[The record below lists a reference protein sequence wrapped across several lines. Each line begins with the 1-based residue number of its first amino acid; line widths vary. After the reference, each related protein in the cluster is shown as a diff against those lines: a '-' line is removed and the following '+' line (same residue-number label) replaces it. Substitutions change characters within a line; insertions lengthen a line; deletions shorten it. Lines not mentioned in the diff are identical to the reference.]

1 MKKVF
6 TLAFALFMCSAAFAQ
21 FTNAKSGSR
30 GGNSGGINFGETS
43 YKGFVEAGYA
53 IGLGDMKRNRI
64 DVSTSHGVQFGGH
77 FFAGLGTGVKFFTG
91 AKYYCEVD
99 PNHYGYDFD
108 KGSKGKKS
116 YDIDEKDSFIS
127 IPIFADL
134 RANLFEDNSINPFIG
149 LKIGYAIGIEKKKI
163 LFEETYYDYFGE
175 YHYEDFCKMKFGG
188 FICTPTIGCR
198 FSINET
204 TGLNVSMGYDIQ
216 KANWEIG
223 ETETYNGGE
232 PETYSKD
239 GNVAA
244 NGLVFKVGIDF

>member
-91 AKYYCEVD
+91 AKYYCELPD
-99 PNHYGYDFD
+99 YDD
-108 KGSKGKKS
+108 YYKGSKGKS

-163 LFEETYYDYFGE
+163 LFEETYSYDYYGE

-204 TGLNVSMGYDIQ
+204 TGLNISMGYDIQ

-239 GNVAA
+239 GKVAA

>member
-91 AKYYCEVD
+91 AKYYCEQPD
-99 PNHYGYDFD
+99 YDYD
-108 KGSKGKKS
+108 DYYKGSKGKS
-116 YDIDEKDSFIS
+116 YDIDKKDSFIS

-163 LFEETYYDYFGE
+163 LDE
-175 YHYEDFCKMKFGG
+175 YHDSYYGYSEEMYCKMKFGG

-204 TGLNVSMGYDIQ
+204 TGLNISMGYDIQ
-216 KANWEIG
+216 KANWELG
-223 ETETYNGGE
+223 DTFSDGYGSETDSE
-232 PETYSKD
+232 D

>member
-53 IGLGDMKRNRI
+53 IGLGDVKRNRI

-91 AKYYCEVD
+91 AKYYCEQPD
-99 PNHYGYDFD
+99 YDND
-108 KGSKGKKS
+108 DNDDYYKGSKGKS
-116 YDIDEKDSFIS
+116 YDIDKKDSFIS

-149 LKIGYAIGIEKKKI
+149 LKIGYAIGFEKKTNDNNNYGK
-163 LFEETYYDYFGE
+163 YC
-175 YHYEDFCKMKFGG
+175 CKMKFGG

-198 FSINET
+198 FGINEKM
-204 TGLNVSMGYDIQ
+204 GLNVSMGYDIQ
-216 KANWEIG
+216 KANWELG
-223 ETETYNGGE
+223 NTSSYGDESRTSSE
-232 PETYSKD
+232 D

>member
-6 TLAFALFMCSAAFAQ
+6 TLVFALFMCSAAFAQ

-30 GGNSGGINFGETS
+30 GGNSGGVDFGEIS

-64 DVSTSHGVQFGGH
+64 DVSTSHGVQFGGY

-91 AKYYCEVD
+91 AKYYFDVD
-99 PNHYGYDFD
+99 EKDELD
-108 KGSKGKKS
+108 K
-116 YDIDEKDSFIS
+116 KDSFIS

-134 RANLFEDNSINPFIG
+134 RANLLKNNSINPFIG
-149 LKIGYAIGIEKKKI
+149 LKIGYAIGFEKK
-163 LFEETYYDYFGE
+163 TNDNNYGE
-175 YHYEDFCKMKFGG
+175 YCCKMKFGG

-198 FSINET
+198 FGINEKM
-204 TGLNVSMGYDIQ
+204 GLNVSMGYDIQ
-216 KANWEIG
+216 KANWE
-223 ETETYNGGE
+223 
-232 PETYSKD
+232 YSGSNYYGNSGSDD
-239 GNVAA
+239 GKVAA

>member
-99 PNHYGYDFD
+99 PNDYYYDFD

-163 LFEETYYDYFGE
+163 LDE
-175 YHYEDFCKMKFGG
+175 YHNSYYGYSEEKYCKMKFGG

-204 TGLNVSMGYDIQ
+204 TGLNISMGYDIQ
-216 KANWEIG
+216 KANWELG
-223 ETETYNGGE
+223 DTFSDGYGSETESE
-232 PETYSKD
+232 D
-239 GNVAA
+239 GKVAA

>member
-1 MKKVF
+1 MKKAF
-6 TLAFALFMCSAAFAQ
+6 TLAFALFICSAAFAQ

-30 GGNSGGINFGETS
+30 GGNSGGADFGEMS

-91 AKYYCEVD
+91 AKYYCEQPD
-99 PNHYGYDFD
+99 YDND
-108 KGSKGKKS
+108 DNDDYYKGSKGKS
-116 YDIDEKDSFIS
+116 NDIDKKDSFIS

-149 LKIGYAIGIEKKKI
+149 LKIGYAIGFEKKTNDNNNYGK
-163 LFEETYYDYFGE
+163 YC
-175 YHYEDFCKMKFGG
+175 CKMKFGG

-204 TGLNVSMGYDIQ
+204 TGLNISMGYDIQ
-216 KANWEIG
+216 KANWKLGNTFSYGDESR
-223 ETETYNGGE
+223 TS
-232 PETYSKD
+232 SKD

>member
-91 AKYYCEVD
+91 AKYYCEQPD
-99 PNHYGYDFD
+99 YDYD
-108 KGSKGKKS
+108 DYYKGSKGK
-116 YDIDEKDSFIS
+116 YDIDKKDSFIS

-163 LFEETYYDYFGE
+163 LSEYHDSYFGYSE
-175 YHYEDFCKMKFGG
+175 EMYCKMKFGG

-204 TGLNVSMGYDIQ
+204 TGLNISMGYDIQ
-216 KANWEIG
+216 KANWELG
-223 ETETYNGGE
+223 DTFSYGDESRTSSE
-232 PETYSKD
+232 D